1 MSDKLKGHE
10 IVRLLDNLIGPVE
23 AYGDSAADEKVL
35 QNLKTLIDVA
45 NWCIDGVNQS
55 SGTRHR
61 QEHSMRKIGETA
73 FSCLCEWREWIDERI
88 KEDNA

>member
-10 IVRLLDNLIGPVE
+10 IIRLLDNLIGPVE

-45 NWCIDGVNQS
+45 NWCAMKKYDDNK
-55 SGTRHR
+55 TRC
-61 QEHSMRKIGETA
+61 K
-73 FSCLCEWREWIDERI
+73 
-88 KEDNA
+88 